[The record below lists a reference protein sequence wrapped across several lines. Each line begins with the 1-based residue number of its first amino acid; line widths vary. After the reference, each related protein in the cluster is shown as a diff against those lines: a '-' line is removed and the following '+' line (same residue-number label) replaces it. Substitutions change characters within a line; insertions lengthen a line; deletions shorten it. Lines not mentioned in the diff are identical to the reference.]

1 MNKFLNRQVKSNGI
15 VKKSRP
21 IPERKNEYLQ
31 VLDEFA
37 ADYYNLEGA
46 RHKYARSVMYSKGN
60 QWGEMVPDPDN
71 PGQTVEEGELIK
83 RNGKTPL
90 KNNMISPI
98 VNNIEGQF
106 RTNHTKPVCYVRDLS
121 EAQIG
126 ELFSTT
132 LEYAHD
138 INSAI
143 DIDSKTLKVG
153 LNSGYLAYQVTYGI
167 NEATHRKDVWFRRP
181 EVTRMFFNT
190 DIEDSRAWDLQ
201 RIGEII
207 DMTFA
212 EVKQRFGGNQ
222 KRIEWL
228 ESIYGKNGNE
238 NVYRDSVAMYGNKLN
253 SYKDFFIADRPDK
266 CRVIY
271 GWRLERRDSIFW
283 TDELDGTWGYLPATR
298 ATRLQLE
305 QENAQ
310 RIQEG
315 VANGVLEEDV
325 LLIQWEEMQESFWH
339 YYYLSPFGDVLD
351 EGDSPYWHGEHDY
364 VLYLADLTD
373 GILYNYVEQ
382 FIDQQRA
389 INRTATLIDFIR
401 GTSSKGVL
409 IVDETAFG
417 GMSRDEIVDNFVRYN
432 GVLYATLKNGQRI
445 DDVIKQYNANASVAG
460 DYELLNLHLRL
471 INEISGVSGAMQG
484 QTPNA
489 GTAAAL
495 YDQQVQNSSLNLRG
509 TIDGY
514 KEFLRRRDYKIVS
527 VQQQYYH
534 YMDFLRI
541 AGPDYLKSSTF
552 TEEQAKNA
560 WVDISI
566 GDGGNTPTYQMQANN
581 FLLEL
586 LRMNAIGIET
596 FLENCSY
603 PFAPKV
609 LETIKRAN
617 AQLSSGQPVDGVDP
631 NLMAAVQ
638 GMAPNQK
645 LNRLM
650 NDEGKTPSLQGKT
663 MQSPA

>member
-1 MNKFLNRQVKSNGI
+1 MNKFLNRQVKSGGT
-15 VKKSRP
+15 VKKNRP
-21 IPERKNEYLQ
+21 IPQRKPEYLQ

-46 RHKYARSVMYSKGN
+46 RQKYARSVMYSKGN

-71 PGQTVEEGELIK
+71 TGQYVEEGELIK

-106 RTNHTKPVCYVRDLS
+106 RTNRTKPVCYVRDLS
-121 EAQIG
+121 EAAIG

-143 DIDSKTLKVG
+143 DIDAKSCKVA
-153 LNSGYLAYQVTYGI
+153 LNSGFLSYQIVYGV
-167 NEATHRKDVWFRRP
+167 NEANHRKDVWFRRP

-190 DIEDSRAWDLQ
+190 DIEDTRGWDLR
-201 RIGEII
+201 RIGEIF

-212 EVKQRFGGNQ
+212 EVKQRWGGSAA
-222 KRIEWL
+222 RVAWL
-228 ESIYGKNGNE
+228 ESIYGKNNDE
-238 NVYRDSVAMYGNKLN
+238 IVYKNSNAMSEKQLLR
-253 SYKDFFIADRPDK
+253 KDFYIPDRPDK

-271 GWRLERRDSIFW
+271 GWRLERRDAIFW
-283 TDELDGTWGYLPATR
+283 TDELDGTWGYLPAGK
-298 ATRLQLE
+298 ATRLSLDA
-305 QENAQ
+305 ENAK
-310 RIQEG
+310 REEEAI
-315 VANGVLEEDV
+315 ANGVLPEDV
-325 LLIQWEEMQESFWH
+325 LLIQYEETQESFWH
-339 YYYLSPFGDVLD
+339 YYYLSPYGDVLE

-409 IVDETAFG
+409 IVDETAFA

-484 QTPNA
+484 QTPSA

-514 KEFLRRRDYKIVS
+514 KEFLRRRDYKIVQ

-534 YMDFLRI
+534 YMDFVRI
-541 AGPDYLKSSTF
+541 AGPDYLKNTTF
-552 TEEQAKNA
+552 TEDQAKNA

-566 GDGGNTPTYQMQANN
+566 GEGGNTPTYQMQANN
-581 FLLEL
+581 FLLEM

-603 PFAPKV
+603 PFAPKI

-617 AQLSSGQPVDGVDP
+617 AQMASGQPVDGVDP
-631 NLMAAVQ
+631 NLMASVQ
-638 GMAPNQK
+638 GMDPNQH

-650 NDEGKTPSLQGKT
+650 NDEGKTPSLQGKAT
-663 MQSPA
+663 QSAA